1 MDVIGACLV
10 SHQNHFLP
18 IIHSL
23 NSLNRKQ
30 SLCNATTP
38 KIPGTLRVSTPHGY
52 GMLATLLQ
60 LSPQDSSCNFWFL
73 LRPHLRKRPPSQ
85 KQLQA
90 KQEGPDAKF
99 EETCV
104 SQTGEEN

>member
-1 MDVIGACLV
+1 MKSMDVIGACLV

-38 KIPGTLRVSTPHGY
+38 KIPGTFRDLDP
-52 GMLATLLQ
+52 A
-60 LSPQDSSCNFWFL
+60 
-73 LRPHLRKRPPSQ
+73 
-85 KQLQA
+85 
-90 KQEGPDAKF
+90 
-99 EETCV
+99 
-104 SQTGEEN
+104 